1 MNVAVGTDFEFINE
15 LDWSKNSA
23 KPIKGK
29 SVKEILMEKRKPR
42 ITLEEHQKLLKDAL
56 DQ

>member
-29 SVKEILMEKRKPR
+29 SVKEILMEKWKPW
-42 ITLEEHQKLLKDAL
+42 ITMEEHQKLLKDAL